1 MQEKSAKKSP
11 IKQRILQVAD
21 DLPLSRREFY
31 IKIGVSRG
39 TLEANTGITEDVLT
53 KFIVAFP
60 EISLE
65 WLILGVG
72 EKYRQNSKISNE
84 IDANI
89 LEFIKSS
96 QNQLIEQANLIGHL
110 EERLSQFEKT
120 ISNSIV

>member
-1 MQEKSAKKSP
+1 MQEKTAKKSP

-110 EERLSQFEKT
+110 EERLSQFEK
-120 ISNSIV
+120 NN